1 MAHNYLTALHY
12 SSNKIQQNEINKTI
26 NKAGETTVFIF
37 IIIICSLL
45 FIFFFWSR
53 FPFFSGVILFFFFF
67 NTKNKK
73 KNSCVFIHPLEHAS
87 ALCFPFIHRH
97 LIYMQA
103 GRFFFLLFHFQD
115 YIFFIFHK
123 NAMQKQKAMKLI
135 FFFFCGLVL
144 KKKKKK
150 NRCGQ
155 FPAPSDPLWAT
166 KLVVELPW
174 LVFFSFRL
182 SLREFQTKLKKI
194 KKNDN

>member
-135 FFFFCGLVL
+135 FFFFLWVGF
-144 KKKKKK
+144 KKKK
-150 NRCGQ
+150 NKKQ
-155 FPAPSDPLWAT
+155 MWPIPSTIGSIVGYQIGSGIA
-166 KLVVELPW
+166 LVS
-174 LVFFSFRL
+174 VFFFPSQSERI
-182 SLREFQTKLKKI
+182 SNKAQKNKK
-194 KKNDN
+194 KW